1 MDNRFDLNTTEG
13 QFALLVSQG
22 LGIYPDLQMTNSI
35 AKMLNS
41 RFIAKGYDLDDC
53 DMYTIHAEIMTI
65 LNEVAQA
72 SNNNKGE

>member
-1 MDNRFDLNTTEG
+1 MDNRSDLSTTEG
-13 QFALLVSQG
+13 QFTLLVSQG
-22 LGIYPDLQMTNSI
+22 VGLYPDLEMTNSI
-35 AKMLNS
+35 AKMLNA

-53 DMYTIHAEIMTI
+53 DMYTIHTEIMTI